1 MSKYKAWMNAKP
13 YKRNQGRRVRI
24 MTLAASALLVVLGCW
39 SLRSTLEVFYGDAM
53 IQFGIPAVLLAL
65 GGWLSWRLVHVPA
78 FADFL
83 IATEAEVNKV
93 SWPTRDQLIQATGVV
108 LVFMVLVTAFLFAS
122 DALWRVV
129 LTAIGVLPGSG

>member
-1 MSKYKAWMNAKP
+1 M
-13 YKRNQGRRVRI
+13 RQ
-24 MTLAASALLVVLGCW
+24 MTLAASALLVGLGCW
-39 SLRSTLEVFYGDAM
+39 SLSNTLEVFYGDAM
-53 IQFGIPAVLLAL
+53 IQFGIPAVLLGL
-65 GGWLSWRLVHVPA
+65 GGWLSWRLVHVPT

-108 LVFMVLVTAFLFAS
+108 LVFMVFVTAFLFAS
-122 DALWRVV
+122 DALWRYV